1 MGTTYHVR
9 AIVLKREP
17 WRESARLYTFYT
29 REHGKVLAVG
39 RGTRKLLSKLGPHLE
54 PYSAVNLHLARGRR
68 LDTVCGASTARSSEA
83 FSADE
88 ARHLAAAFIAEA
100 ADQLIR
106 QGERDETMWDLLE
119 AVFADLAVLPADAV
133 LARLESFIWAFM
145 DRLGYRPKLDACI
158 ICGRSFFREA
168 VRFLPL
174 HGAAACADCR
184 LPERELIGAVP
195 LPIEGQAPRGLTP
208 RCQGLPA
215 ALAFLEA
222 RLDRPL
228 ATLPAV
234 RALACL
240 SPAPSLR

>member
-9 AIVLKREP
+9 ALVLKREP

-54 PYSAVNLHLARGRR
+54 PYSAVDLHLARGRR
-68 LDTVCGASTARSSEA
+68 LETVCGASMTRSSEA

-88 ARHLAAAFIAEA
+88 HRHLAAAFIAEA

-106 QGERDETMWDLLE
+106 RGERDETMWDLLE
-119 AVFADLAVLPADAV
+119 GAFAGLAVLPAAAAS
-133 LARLESFIWAFM
+133 ARLEDFIWAFM
-145 DRLGYRPKLDACI
+145 DRLGYRPKLDACLS
-158 ICGRSFFREA
+158 CARPLFREP

-174 HGAAACADCR
+174 HGAAACAACH
-184 LPERELIGAVP
+184 LPERDLVGAVILRP
-195 LPIEGQAPRGLTP
+195 GEPSLE
-208 RCQGLPA
+208 A